1 MLKGIEENM
10 LQGEKIRLR
19 IVTHADLALI
29 EAWANDLRVHSE
41 YGDFGLRRS
50 GGFEQAFADDG
61 LLGARLGELMIVLPN
76 DEVVGLVSYHQVGY
90 GPNEGS
96 RAYNIGISIHEEH
109 RGKGYGVEAQRLL
122 AEYLFLTYSIKRVEA
137 TTDIENTR
145 EHRALEKAGFTREG
159 VLRQAQWRLGNWHDM
174 VVYSKLRGE

>member
-1 MLKGIEENM
+1 M
-10 LQGEKIRLR
+10 LQGEMIRLR

-29 EAWANDLRVHSE
+29 EAWSNDVRVHSE

-76 DEVVGLVSYHQVGY
+76 DDVVGLVSYHQVGY

-109 RGKGYGVEAQRLL
+109 RGKGYGVEAQKLL

-137 TTDIENTR
+137 TTDIENRR
-145 EHRALEKAGFTREG
+145 EHRA
-159 VLRQAQWRLGNWHDM
+159 
-174 VVYSKLRGE
+174 